1 MKHSKH
7 SKNNKMART
16 PQPQASTVNSQGVF
30 CPCTPCMEVER
41 YDEISM
47 YFMFLVV
54 ILNVGIAGI
63 GLSGPGKV

>member
-1 MKHSKH
+1 MKP
-7 SKNNKMART
+7 SKNNNMATT
-16 PQPQASTVNSQGVF
+16 PQPHASTVNPKGVL
-30 CPCTPCMEVER
+30 CPCKPCMEVER
-41 YDEISM
+41 YDEVSM